1 MSPAQIRVA
10 KMIAESMKNPSPEEF
25 ARKTTLPVVVDP
37 VARELYGVIVPVLDE
52 ARVAQ
57 MLAVTDYSPA
67 SKALIRQRFQE
78 RVDALARKS

>member
-1 MSPAQIRVA
+1 
-10 KMIAESMKNPSPEEF
+10 MKNPSPEEF

-37 VARELYGVIVPVLDE
+37 VARELYGTLIPVLDE
-52 ARVAQ
+52 RRVEE

-78 RVDALARKS
+78 RVDSLSPERQKI